1 VCNRNADCKQ
11 CRKQN
16 QAMMKIARRLHILL
30 YIAAVVSFAISAEAQ
45 EPTASSVP
53 MKLPPVPGQ
62 VLTLTPDAG
71 FHNEPSIAVNPINAS
86 QVVAAYQVPAT
97 VAFSR
102 DGGSSWKV
110 ATGTAPS
117 DYRESGD
124 VSVTYDK
131 HGAAILCYIAF
142 DQLGTDNSCARGPTR
157 NGVFVRRSADGG
169 ATWEAQAHTVITQPT
184 KPGIPFEDKP
194 YVVADNT
201 NSKYAG
207 NLYIGWT
214 EFRIDES
221 VILFSRSTDGGL
233 TWSAPADISTHH
245 GLPRDDNGAVEGFA
259 GAVATDG
266 ALYVVWADGDSIVLA
281 SSHDG
286 GRTFS
291 KSRPI
296 LKTAPLYFTVAGL
309 DRANG
314 FPEIA
319 IDPGHGRKGLLYLT
333 WSDYRDGDIGVFCAT
348 SDDGGKSWSKP
359 VRVNTNSVHD
369 GTDQF
374 FQWLAVDLATG
385 AANVIFYDRRLDPA
399 NRRATV
405 TLARS
410 VDGGR
415 NFTNYAWTHD
425 GFVTRREEFLGDY
438 IGIAALNNKVYG
450 VWAEIAPPTAQ
461 KDKTEPPPTSF
472 RPHTVI
478 RVGVADFGNPPH

>member
-1 VCNRNADCKQ
+1 MRTE
-11 CRKQN
+11 CRLR
-16 QAMMKIARRLHILL
+16 IVL
-30 YIAAVVSFAISAEAQ
+30 YIAAVIFFAVSAKAQ
-45 EPTASSVP
+45 EPTAPSASPVP
-53 MKLPPVPGQ
+53 MQLAPAPGQ
-62 VLTLTPDAG
+62 VVTLTPEAG
-71 FHNEPSIAVNPINAS
+71 FHNEPSIAVNPMNAS
-86 QVVAAYQVPAT
+86 QIVAAYQVPAT

-102 DGGSSWKV
+102 DGGSSWQV

-117 DYRESGD
+117 DYRVSGD

-142 DQLGTDNSCARGPTR
+142 DQLGTENYWAHGATR
-157 NGVFVRRSADGG
+157 NGIFVRRSADGG
-169 ATWEAQAHTVITQPT
+169 ATWDAQTHAVLTQPT

-194 YVVADNT
+194 YIVTDNT
-201 NSKYAG
+201 DSKYAG
-207 NLYIGWT
+207 NLYVGWT

-233 TWSAPADISTHH
+233 TWSPPIEISTHH
-245 GLPRDDNGAVEGFA
+245 GLPRDDNGAVEGFT
-259 GAVATDG
+259 GAVAADG
-266 ALYVVWADGDSIVLA
+266 TLQVVWADGDSIVLA

-286 GRTFS
+286 GKTFS
-291 KSRPI
+291 KSRAM
-296 LKTAPLYFTVAGL
+296 LKTAPLYFAVAEL

-319 IDPGHGRKGLLYLT
+319 IDPRHSRKGLLYVT

-348 SDDGGKSWSKP
+348 SGSGGKSWSKP
-359 VRVNTNSVHD
+359 VRVNSNPAHD

-374 FQWLAVDLATG
+374 FQWLAVDPATG
-385 AANVIFYDRRLDPA
+385 AANVIFYDRRLDPD
-399 NRRATV
+399 NRKTTV

-415 NFTNYAWTHD
+415 TFTNYAWTHD
-425 GFVTRREEFLGDY
+425 AFVTRRQEFLGDY

-450 VWAEIAPPTAQ
+450 AWAEIPPPTAP

-472 RPHTVI
+472 RPHTVV
-478 RVGVADFGNPPH
+478 RVGVADFGNAPH